1 MSWKEWFVES
11 NCRMRA
17 ASVCYAKHL
26 IAAGTAL
33 ISAGWCSDLS
43 AQDLDPRAYST
54 SPPGTH
60 FFILAYGYASGPVL
74 CDPSLPIENV
84 SNDSRIGILAYAR
97 VLNVF

>member
-43 AQDLDPRAYST
+43 AQDLEPRAYSN
-54 SPPGTH
+54 SPVGTN
-60 FFILAYGYASGPVL
+60 FVL
-74 CDPSLPIENV
+74 KLMTYKWSC
-84 SNDSRIGILAYAR
+84 
-97 VLNVF
+97 